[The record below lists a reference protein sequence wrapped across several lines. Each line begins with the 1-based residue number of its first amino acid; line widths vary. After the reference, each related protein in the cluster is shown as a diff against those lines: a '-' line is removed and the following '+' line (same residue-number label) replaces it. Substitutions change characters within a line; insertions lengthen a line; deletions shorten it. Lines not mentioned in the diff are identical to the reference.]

1 MSNKTKPAS
10 TPAPNPAKG
19 VNPPSLPT
27 KATRGDAKSMP
38 VSSTQG
44 NKK

>member
-1 MSNKTKPAS
+1 MSKKTKPAS

-38 VSSTQG
+38 ISGTQG
-44 NKK
+44 NKE

>member
-1 MSNKTKPAS
+1 MSNKAKPTS

-27 KATRGDAKSMP
+27 KAIRRDAKLVPISI
-38 VSSTQG
+38 TKG